1 MPTRW
6 NGPCPTRRRSTPS
19 RSFRRARCGTTG
31 ASSSQAD
38 ARGAPRLKLRLTPYK
53 SLTPEGFVWF
63 IGLTAAL
70 ISVPLLSIL
79 GTSVFWAL
87 LPFIVAAVWAV
98 WAALKRS
105 WRDHELFEEVT
116 LWDDLIRI
124 ERHEPRRRAPLDW
137 EANPYW
143 VRVALHDKGGP
154 VPNYLTLS
162 GGGRE
167 VELGAFLTP
176 VERMELKDRL
186 ERVLR
191 DR

>member
-1 MPTRW
+1 MPIMTTTQ
-6 NGPCPTRRRSTPS
+6 GAP
-19 RSFRRARCGTTG
+19 AATG
-31 ASSSQAD
+31 AFSSGGQE
-38 ARGAPRLKLRLTPYK
+38 RGAPRLHLILTPYK
-53 SLTPEGFVWF
+53 SLTPAGFVWF
-63 IGLTAAL
+63 IGITAAL

-87 LPFIVAAVWAV
+87 LPFIVAAVWAI
-98 WAALKRS
+98 WTALKRS
-105 WRDHELFEEVT
+105 WRDHDLYEEVV

-124 ERHEPRRRAPLDW
+124 ERHEPRRKEPLDW

-143 VRVALHDKGGP
+143 VRVALHAKGGP

-176 VERMELKDRL
+176 VERVQLQDTLNRA
-186 ERVLR
+186 LR
-191 DR
+191 PM

>member
-1 MPTRW
+1 MPILTDMTEA
-6 NGPCPTRRRSTPS
+6 PAS
-19 RSFRRARCGTTG
+19 TG
-31 ASSSQAD
+31 AFSPEAQG
-38 ARGAPRLKLRLTPYK
+38 RGAPRLRLRLTPYK
-53 SLTPEGFVWF
+53 SLTPQGFVWF
-63 IGLTAAL
+63 IGITAAL
-70 ISVPLLSIL
+70 ISMPLLSIL

-105 WRDHELFEEVT
+105 WRDHDLFEEVT
-116 LWDDLIRI
+116 LWEDLIRI
-124 ERHEPRRRAPLDW
+124 ERHEPRRREPLDW

-143 VRVALHDKGGP
+143 VRVALHTKGGP

-167 VELGAFLTP
+167 VELGRFLTP
-176 VERMELKDRL
+176 LERVELKDRL

-191 DR
+191 GA

>member
-1 MPTRW
+1 MPIHQDTR
-6 NGPCPTRRRSTPS
+6 GPGNDRGLC
-19 RSFRRARCGTTG
+19 AQG
-31 ASSSQAD
+31 
-38 ARGAPRLKLRLTPYK
+38 RGAPRLNLRLTPYK

-124 ERHEPRRRAPLDW
+124 ERHEPRRREPLDW

-143 VRVALHDKGGP
+143 VRVALHDKGGAG
-154 VPNYLTLS
+154 VRT
-162 GGGRE
+162 
-167 VELGAFLTP
+167 T
-176 VERMELKDRL
+176 
-186 ERVLR
+186 
-191 DR
+191 

>member
-1 MPTRW
+1 MPILTE
-6 NGPCPTRRRSTPS
+6 PPEAPAPS
-19 RSFRRARCGTTG
+19 G
-31 ASSSQAD
+31 ASSSE
-38 ARGAPRLKLRLTPYK
+38 ARAAPRLRLRLTPYK

-87 LPFIVAAVWAV
+87 LPFIVAAVWAI

-105 WRDHELFEEVT
+105 WRDHELFEVVT

-124 ERHEPRRRAPLDW
+124 ERHEPRRREPLGW

-143 VRVALHDKGGP
+143 VRVSLHAKGGP

-176 VERMELKDRL
+176 VERIELKDRL
-186 ERVLR
+186 EKVLR
-191 DR
+191 GV

>member
-1 MPTRW
+1 MPILTE
-6 NGPCPTRRRSTPS
+6 PPEAPAPS
-19 RSFRRARCGTTG
+19 G
-31 ASSSQAD
+31 ASSSE
-38 ARGAPRLKLRLTPYK
+38 ARAAPRLRLRLTPYK

-87 LPFIVAAVWAV
+87 LPFIVAAVWAI

-105 WRDHELFEEVT
+105 WRDHELFEVVT

-124 ERHEPRRRAPLDW
+124 ERHEPRRREPLDW

-143 VRVALHDKGGP
+143 VRVALHAKGGP

-176 VERMELKDRL
+176 VERIELKDRL
-186 ERVLR
+186 EKVLR
-191 DR
+191 GA

>member
-1 MPTRW
+1 
-6 NGPCPTRRRSTPS
+6 
-19 RSFRRARCGTTG
+19 
-31 ASSSQAD
+31 
-38 ARGAPRLKLRLTPYK
+38 
-53 SLTPEGFVWF
+53 
-63 IGLTAAL
+63 LTAAL

-105 WRDHELFEEVT
+105 WRDHDLFEEVT

-124 ERHEPRRRAPLDW
+124 ERHEPRRREPLDW

-143 VRVALHDKGGP
+143 VRVAIHDKGGP

-167 VELGAFLTP
+167 VELGRFLTP
-176 VERMELKDRL
+176 GERVELKSML
-186 ERVLR
+186 ESSIRPV
-191 DR
+191 

>member
-1 MPTRW
+1 MPIHQE
-6 NGPCPTRRRSTPS
+6 NPEAPAPP
-19 RSFRRARCGTTG
+19 G
-31 ASSSQAD
+31 ASSPEA
-38 ARGAPRLKLRLTPYK
+38 AKRGAPRLRLRLTPYK

-79 GTSVFWAL
+79 GTSVFWPL
-87 LPFIVAAVWAV
+87 LPFIVAAVWAI

-105 WRDHELFEEVT
+105 WRDTDLFEEVS
-116 LWDDLIRI
+116 LWDDLIRV
-124 ERHEPRRRAPLDW
+124 ERHEPRRAAPLEW

-143 VRVALHDKGGP
+143 VRAALHTKGGP

-176 VERMELKDRL
+176 VERVELKNWL
-186 ERVLR
+186 ERELR
-191 DR
+191 QSPA

>member
-1 MPTRW
+1 MPILTE
-6 NGPCPTRRRSTPS
+6 PPEAPAPS
-19 RSFRRARCGTTG
+19 G
-31 ASSSQAD
+31 ASSSE
-38 ARGAPRLKLRLTPYK
+38 ARAAPRLRLRLTPYK

-87 LPFIVAAVWAV
+87 LPFIVAAVWAI

-105 WRDHELFEEVT
+105 WRDHELFEVVT

-124 ERHEPRRRAPLDW
+124 ERHEPRRREPLGW

-143 VRVALHDKGGP
+143 VRVSLHARGGP

-176 VERMELKDRL
+176 VERIELTDRL
-186 ERVLR
+186 EKVLR
-191 DR
+191 GV

>member
-1 MPTRW
+1 MPILTDTMEA
-6 NGPCPTRRRSTPS
+6 PASP
-19 RSFRRARCGTTG
+19 G
-31 ASSSQAD
+31 AFSHGAE
-38 ARGAPRLKLRLTPYK
+38 APRLRLRLTPHR

-63 IGLTAAL
+63 IGATAVL
-70 ISVPLLSIL
+70 ISVPLFSIL
-79 GTSVFWAL
+79 GTGVFWVL

-105 WRDHELFEEVT
+105 WRDRELYEEVT
-116 LWDDLIRI
+116 LWDDLIRV
-124 ERHEPRRRAPLDW
+124 ERFEPRRPAPLGW

-143 VRVALHDKGGP
+143 VRVALHAKGGP

-176 VERMELKDRL
+176 LERVELKDRL
-186 ERVLR
+186 ERMLR
-191 DR
+191 PG

>member
-1 MPTRW
+1 MPILTE
-6 NGPCPTRRRSTPS
+6 PPEAPAPS
-19 RSFRRARCGTTG
+19 G
-31 ASSSQAD
+31 ASSSE
-38 ARGAPRLKLRLTPYK
+38 ARAAPRLRLRLTPYK

-87 LPFIVAAVWAV
+87 LPFIVAAVWAI

-105 WRDHELFEEVT
+105 WRDHELFEVVT

-124 ERHEPRRRAPLDW
+124 ERHEPRRREPLGW

-143 VRVALHDKGGP
+143 VRVSLHARGGP

-176 VERMELKDRL
+176 VERIELKERL
-186 ERVLR
+186 EKVLR
-191 DR
+191 GA

>member
-1 MPTRW
+1 MPILTE
-6 NGPCPTRRRSTPS
+6 PPEAPAPS
-19 RSFRRARCGTTG
+19 G
-31 ASSSQAD
+31 ASSSE
-38 ARGAPRLKLRLTPYK
+38 ARAAPRLRLRLTPYK

-87 LPFIVAAVWAV
+87 LPFIVAAVWAI

-105 WRDHELFEEVT
+105 WRDHELFEVVT

-124 ERHEPRRRAPLDW
+124 ERHEPRRREPLGW

-143 VRVALHDKGGP
+143 VRVALHAKGGP

-176 VERMELKDRL
+176 VERIELKERL
-186 ERVLR
+186 EKVLR
-191 DR
+191 GA

>member
-1 MPTRW
+1 MPIHQEI
-6 NGPCPTRRRSTPS
+6 PEAPAPS
-19 RSFRRARCGTTG
+19 G
-31 ASSSQAD
+31 ASSLE
-38 ARGAPRLKLRLTPYK
+38 RGPPRLRLRLTPYK

-87 LPFIVAAVWAV
+87 LPFIVAAVWAI

-105 WRDHELFEEVT
+105 WRDHELFEEVM

-124 ERHEPRRRAPLDW
+124 ERHEPRRHEPLDW

-167 VELGAFLTP
+167 VELGRFLTP
-176 VERMELKDRL
+176 LERVELKDRL

-191 DR
+191 TG